1 MKRILFLLTATVFLL
16 NADTTIST
24 TVDPNVMFYDKSTGN
39 VKKDRKRVLKN
50 MVNLEKE
57 RVKSFNEYSE
67 TKMSKGDLAAFGA
80 FFKAS
85 LESCVE
91 QKVCYYEH
99 KDGKVSFVVNDREK
113 FYKHVLK
120 DLGTELSLPLFNW
133 LYKGSDF
140 GALHEQFG
148 DMYDGYIKY
157 LISMVRVSQK
167 EKAKKVDATALK
179 EMEELAK
186 KNTEEAFQ
194 KRSDGEIQ
202 SHSDSPDF
210 IGNSQKVKNDATP
223 TPVPLIGNVGNNANA
238 NTNTNASKE
247 TASKEEVSPSQE
259 ASPSKK
265 KKKAKK
271 KRRLSKKEKRQAL
284 QQELEK
290 HGNSNESHKTEEH
303 NEKK

>member
-1 MKRILFLLTATVFLL
+1 MKRILFFLAATTFLL
-16 NADTTIST
+16 RAETDSATINT
-24 TVDPNVMFYDKSTGN
+24 TVDPNVMFSESSTGN
-39 VKKDRKRVLKN
+39 VKKDRKRVLKS

-57 RVKSFNEYSE
+57 RVKNFNQYSE
-67 TKMSKGDLAAFGA
+67 TKMSKGDLSAFGA
-80 FFKAS
+80 FFKGS

-167 EKAKKVDATALK
+167 EKARKLDAATFK
-179 EMEELAK
+179 RMEEQAEK
-186 KNTEEAFQ
+186 DTKAAFQ
-194 KRSDGEIQ
+194 KRSSGELE
-202 SHSDSPDF
+202 SHTDSPEF
-210 IGNSQKVKNDATP
+210 ISSSKKTQTSNPDLDSMT
-223 TPVPLIGNVGNNANA
+223 NA
-238 NTNTNASKE
+238 NTLKE
-247 TASKEEVSPSQE
+247 TASKEPETS
-259 ASPSKK
+259 SKK
-265 KKKAKK
+265 EKKPKK
-271 KRRLSKKEKRQAL
+271 KRRLSKKEKQQQAL
-284 QQELEK
+284 QQEFEK
-290 HGNSNESHKTEEH
+290 QISDSSKS
-303 NEKK
+303 EK

>member
-1 MKRILFLLTATVFLL
+1 MKRILFFLAATTFLL
-16 NADTTIST
+16 RAETASATINT
-24 TVDPNVMFYDKSTGN
+24 TVDPNVMFSESSTGN
-39 VKKDRKRVLKN
+39 VKKDRKRVLKS

-57 RVKSFNEYSE
+57 RVKNFNQYSE
-67 TKMSKGDLAAFGA
+67 TKMSKGDLSAFGA
-80 FFKAS
+80 FFKGS

-167 EKAKKVDATALK
+167 EKARKLDAVTLKK
-179 EMEELAK
+179 MEEQAEK
-186 KNTEEAFQ
+186 DTKAAFQ
-194 KRSDGEIQ
+194 KRSSGELQ
-202 SHSDSPDF
+202 NHTDSPEF
-210 IGNSQKVKNDATP
+210 ISSSKTQNSSNLDLDPMT
-223 TPVPLIGNVGNNANA
+223 NA
-238 NTNTNASKE
+238 NTLKE
-247 TASKEEVSPSQE
+247 TASKEPETS
-259 ASPSKK
+259 SKK
-265 KKKAKK
+265 EKKPKK
-271 KRRLSKKEKRQAL
+271 KRRLSKKEKQQQAL
-284 QQELEK
+284 QQEFEK
-290 HGNSNESHKTEEH
+290 QVSGSSES
-303 NEKK
+303 EK

>member
-1 MKRILFLLTATVFLL
+1 MKRILFFLAATTFLL
-16 NADTTIST
+16 RAETDSATINT
-24 TVDPNVMFYDKSTGN
+24 TVDPNVMFSESSTGN
-39 VKKDRKRVLKN
+39 VKKDRKRVLKS

-57 RVKSFNEYSE
+57 RVKNFNQYSE
-67 TKMSKGDLAAFGA
+67 TKMSKGDLSAFGA
-80 FFKAS
+80 FFKGS

-167 EKAKKVDATALK
+167 EKARKLDAATFK
-179 EMEELAK
+179 RMEEQAEK
-186 KNTEEAFQ
+186 DTKAAFQ
-194 KRSDGEIQ
+194 KRSSGELE
-202 SHSDSPDF
+202 SHTDSPEF
-210 IGNSQKVKNDATP
+210 ISSSKKTQTSNPDLDST
-223 TPVPLIGNVGNNANA
+223 TNANVL
-238 NTNTNASKE
+238 KE
-247 TASKEEVSPSQE
+247 TASKELE
-259 ASPSKK
+259 ASSKK
-265 KKKAKK
+265 EKKSKK
-271 KRRLSKKEKRQAL
+271 KRRLSKKEKQQQAL
-284 QQELEK
+284 QQEFEK
-290 HGNSNESHKTEEH
+290 QISDSSKS
-303 NEKK
+303 EK

>member
-1 MKRILFLLTATVFLL
+1 MKRILFFLAATTFLL
-16 NADTTIST
+16 RAETDSATINT
-24 TVDPNVMFYDKSTGN
+24 TVDPNVMFSESSTGN
-39 VKKDRKRVLKN
+39 VKKDRKRVLKS

-57 RVKSFNEYSE
+57 RVKNFNQYSE
-67 TKMSKGDLAAFGA
+67 TKMSKGDLSAFGA
-80 FFKAS
+80 FFKGS

-167 EKAKKVDATALK
+167 EKARKLDAATFK
-179 EMEELAK
+179 RMEEQAEK
-186 KNTEEAFQ
+186 DTKAAFQ
-194 KRSDGEIQ
+194 KRSSGELE
-202 SHSDSPDF
+202 SHTDSPEF
-210 IGNSQKVKNDATP
+210 ISSSKKTQTSNSDLDST
-223 TPVPLIGNVGNNANA
+223 TNANA
-238 NTNTNASKE
+238 LKE
-247 TASKEEVSPSQE
+247 TASKEPE
-259 ASPSKK
+259 ASSKK
-265 KKKAKK
+265 EKKPKK
-271 KRRLSKKEKRQAL
+271 KRRLSKKEKQQQAL
-284 QQELEK
+284 QQEFEK
-290 HGNSNESHKTEEH
+290 QISDSSKS
-303 NEKK
+303 EK

>member
-1 MKRILFLLTATVFLL
+1 MKRILFFLAATTFLL
-16 NADTTIST
+16 RAETDSATINT
-24 TVDPNVMFYDKSTGN
+24 TVDPNVMFSESSTGN
-39 VKKDRKRVLKN
+39 VKKDRKRVLKS

-57 RVKSFNEYSE
+57 RVKNFNQYSE
-67 TKMSKGDLAAFGA
+67 TKMSKGDLSAFGA
-80 FFKAS
+80 FFKGS

-167 EKAKKVDATALK
+167 EKARKLDAATFKK
-179 EMEELAK
+179 MEEQAEK
-186 KNTEEAFQ
+186 DTKAAFQ
-194 KRSDGEIQ
+194 KRSSGELE
-202 SHSDSPDF
+202 SHTDSPEF
-210 IGNSQKVKNDATP
+210 ISSSKKTQTSNPDLDST
-223 TPVPLIGNVGNNANA
+223 TNANA
-238 NTNTNASKE
+238 LKE
-247 TASKEEVSPSQE
+247 TASKEPE
-259 ASPSKK
+259 ASSKK
-265 KKKAKK
+265 EKKSKK
-271 KRRLSKKEKRQAL
+271 KRRLSKKERQQQAL
-284 QQELEK
+284 QQEFEK
-290 HGNSNESHKTEEH
+290 QISDSSKS
-303 NEKK
+303 EK

>member
-1 MKRILFLLTATVFLL
+1 MKRILFFLAATTFLL
-16 NADTTIST
+16 RAETDSATINT
-24 TVDPNVMFYDKSTGN
+24 TVDPNVMFSEGSTGN
-39 VKKDRKRVLKN
+39 VKKDRKRVLKS

-57 RVKSFNEYSE
+57 RVKNFNQYSE
-67 TKMSKGDLAAFGA
+67 TKMSKGDLSAFGA
-80 FFKAS
+80 FFKGS

-167 EKAKKVDATALK
+167 EKARKLDAATFK
-179 EMEELAK
+179 RMEEQAEK
-186 KNTEEAFQ
+186 DTKAAFQ
-194 KRSDGEIQ
+194 KRSSGELE
-202 SHSDSPDF
+202 SHTDSPEF
-210 IGNSQKVKNDATP
+210 ISSSKKTQTSNTDLDPMT
-223 TPVPLIGNVGNNANA
+223 NA
-238 NTNTNASKE
+238 NTLKE
-247 TASKEEVSPSQE
+247 TASKEPE
-259 ASPSKK
+259 ASSKK
-265 KKKAKK
+265 EKKPKK
-271 KRRLSKKEKRQAL
+271 KRRLSKKEKQQQAL
-284 QQELEK
+284 QQEFEK
-290 HGNSNESHKTEEH
+290 QISDSNKS
-303 NEKK
+303 EK

>member
-1 MKRILFLLTATVFLL
+1 MKRILFFLAATTFLL
-16 NADTTIST
+16 RAETDSATINT
-24 TVDPNVMFYDKSTGN
+24 TVDPNVMFSESSTGN
-39 VKKDRKRVLKN
+39 VKKDRKRVLKS

-57 RVKSFNEYSE
+57 RVKNFNQYSE
-67 TKMSKGDLAAFGA
+67 TKMSKGDLSAFGA
-80 FFKAS
+80 FFKGS

-167 EKAKKVDATALK
+167 EKARKLDAATFKK
-179 EMEELAK
+179 MEEQAEK
-186 KNTEEAFQ
+186 DTKAAFQ
-194 KRSDGEIQ
+194 KRSSRELE
-202 SHSDSPDF
+202 SYTDSPEF
-210 IGNSQKVKNDATP
+210 ISSSKKAQTSNPDLDSMT
-223 TPVPLIGNVGNNANA
+223 NANA
-238 NTNTNASKE
+238 LKE
-247 TASKEEVSPSQE
+247 TASKEPE
-259 ASPSKK
+259 ASSKK
-265 KKKAKK
+265 EKKPKK
-271 KRRLSKKEKRQAL
+271 KRRLSKKEKQQQAL
-284 QQELEK
+284 QQEFEK
-290 HGNSNESHKTEEH
+290 QISDSSKS
-303 NEKK
+303 EK

>member
-1 MKRILFLLTATVFLL
+1 MKRILFFLVATTFLL
-16 NADTTIST
+16 RAETDSATINT
-24 TVDPNVMFYDKSTGN
+24 TVDPNVMFSESSTGN
-39 VKKDRKRVLKN
+39 VKKDRKRVLKS

-57 RVKSFNEYSE
+57 RVKNFNQYSE
-67 TKMSKGDLAAFGA
+67 TKMSKGDLSAFGA
-80 FFKAS
+80 FFKGS

-167 EKAKKVDATALK
+167 EKARKLDAITLKK
-179 EMEELAK
+179 MEDQAEKDTKA
-186 KNTEEAFQ
+186 AFQ
-194 KRSDGEIQ
+194 KRSSGELE
-202 SHSDSPDF
+202 SHTDSPEF
-210 IGNSQKVKNDATP
+210 ISSSKKAQ
-223 TPVPLIGNVGNNANA
+223 NASNPDLDS
-238 NTNTNASKE
+238 TTNALKE
-247 TASKEEVSPSQE
+247 TASKEPEIS
-259 ASPSKK
+259 SKK
-265 KKKAKK
+265 EKKSKK
-271 KRRLSKKEKRQAL
+271 KRRLSKKERQQQAL
-284 QQELEK
+284 QQEFERQISDSSK
-290 HGNSNESHKTEEH
+290 SENIAK
-303 NEKK
+303 

>member
-1 MKRILFLLTATVFLL
+1 MKRILFFLAATTFLL
-16 NADTTIST
+16 RAETDSATINT
-24 TVDPNVMFYDKSTGN
+24 TVDPNVMFSESSTGN
-39 VKKDRKRVLKN
+39 VKKDRKRVLKS

-57 RVKSFNEYSE
+57 RVKNFNQYSE
-67 TKMSKGDLAAFGA
+67 TKMSKGDLSAFGA
-80 FFKAS
+80 FFKGS

-167 EKAKKVDATALK
+167 EKARKLDAATFKK
-179 EMEELAK
+179 MEEQAEKDTKAAL
-186 KNTEEAFQ
+186 Q
-194 KRSDGEIQ
+194 KRSSGELE
-202 SHSDSPDF
+202 SHTDSPEF
-210 IGNSQKVKNDATP
+210 ISSSKKAQTP
-223 TPVPLIGNVGNNANA
+223 NPDLDSMTNA
-238 NTNTNASKE
+238 NTLKE
-247 TASKEEVSPSQE
+247 TASKEPETS
-259 ASPSKK
+259 SKK
-265 KKKAKK
+265 EKKSKK
-271 KRRLSKKEKRQAL
+271 KRRLSKKERQQQAL
-284 QQELEK
+284 QQEFEK
-290 HGNSNESHKTEEH
+290 QISDSSKS
-303 NEKK
+303 EK

>member
-1 MKRILFLLTATVFLL
+1 MKRILFFLAATTFLL
-16 NADTTIST
+16 RAETDSATINT
-24 TVDPNVMFYDKSTGN
+24 TVDPNVMFSESSTGN
-39 VKKDRKRVLKN
+39 VKKDRKRVLKS

-57 RVKSFNEYSE
+57 RVKNFNQYSE
-67 TKMSKGDLAAFGA
+67 TKMSKGDLSAFGA
-80 FFKAS
+80 FFKGS

-167 EKAKKVDATALK
+167 EKARKVDAVVLK
-179 EMEELAK
+179 KMEEQAEK
-186 KNTEEAFQ
+186 DTKAAFQ
-194 KRSDGEIQ
+194 KRSSGELE
-202 SHSDSPDF
+202 SHTDSPEF
-210 IGNSQKVKNDATP
+210 ISSSKKAQTSNSDLDST
-223 TPVPLIGNVGNNANA
+223 TNA
-238 NTNTNASKE
+238 NTLKE
-247 TASKEEVSPSQE
+247 TASKEPETS
-259 ASPSKK
+259 SKK
-265 KKKAKK
+265 EKKPKK
-271 KRRLSKKEKRQAL
+271 KRRLSKKEKQQQAL
-284 QQELEK
+284 QQEFEK
-290 HGNSNESHKTEEH
+290 QISDSSKS
-303 NEKK
+303 EK